1 MKKVLIFALT
11 IFTILSLISSCGN
24 KQPET
29 DKKPYTSEKTT
40 MTTAVQTTAS
50 GSEIVEKIQSFSLKK
65 LGLTGKKEDYKFLI
79 STELTEIDGEKY
91 NEVVA
96 SVMKEN
102 KDNDKITMDT
112 KGTYYVSLDCK
123 KCLIKD
129 TKTGK
134 ISELK

>member
-1 MKKVLIFALT
+1 
-11 IFTILSLISSCGN
+11 
-24 KQPET
+24 
-29 DKKPYTSEKTT
+29 
-40 MTTAVQTTAS
+40 
-50 GSEIVEKIQSFSLKK
+50 
-65 LGLTGKKEDYKFLI
+65 
-79 STELTEIDGEKY
+79 
-91 NEVVA
+91 
-96 SVMKEN
+96 MKEN